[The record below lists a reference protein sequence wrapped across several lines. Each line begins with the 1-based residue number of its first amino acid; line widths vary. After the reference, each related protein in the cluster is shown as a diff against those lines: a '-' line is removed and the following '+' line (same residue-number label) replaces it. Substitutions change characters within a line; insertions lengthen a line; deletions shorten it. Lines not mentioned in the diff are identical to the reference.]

1 MRAKLA
7 EVGARGFD
15 SWSFSS
21 SGTML
26 QADAMRAAGM
36 EFFVGYLGAV
46 TPERLGHV
54 LSAGMAFMPVTFG
67 GAYDGGKAVAQVEAL
82 GLPQGVTVWL
92 DLEGEA
98 AMNPTDDQLIAKVN
112 AWASAVDSAGY
123 EPGLYVGSPQPFSSD
138 ELWSL
143 KVRRYWNALSSERDR
158 EGRLA
163 EPRCGWAMYQMY
175 PSVAWRGTGILVDVD
190 VISADY
196 LKRLP
201 TWAVK

>member
-15 SWSFSS
+15 SWTFSRF
-21 SGTML
+21 GTML
-26 QADAMRAAGM
+26 QADLLRQSGM

-46 TPERLGHV
+46 TPKILERV
-54 LSAGMAFMPVTFG
+54 LTSGMSFMPVTTG
-67 GAYDGGKAVAQVEAL
+67 GAYDGPTAVAQL
-82 GLPQGVTVWL
+82 QTLDLPHGTTVWL
-92 DLEGEA
+92 DLEGQNA
-98 AMNPTDDQLIAKVN
+98 IDTPDPQLMAKID
-112 AWASAVDSAGY
+112 AWAVAVENAGY
-123 EPGLYVGSPQPFSSD
+123 EPGLYVGSPQPLSSE

-163 EPRCGWAMYQMY
+163 EPRCGWAMYQVY
-175 PSVAWRGTGILVDVD
+175 PSVVWRRTNVLLDVD

-196 LKRLP
+196 MKRLP
-201 TWAVK
+201 TWVVV